1 MADDALEVYDA
12 DRTQLDA
19 DRTQRLDAD
28 RTPEVDLPAANTAL
42 CSARQHPE
50 HRCQHLREFERLVDG
65 AARRER
71 AKRATPGRAKR
82 RKHSTPDADSG
93 GYLSQPLVFSE
104 GRLVDA
110 EGGAV
115 MMGWED
121 GLMRH
126 HAAALRQ
133 RLDDGPA
140 SVLNVGFGLGLIDEA
155 LQREWRGVRG
165 FTHTILEAHPDVLRH
180 ARSLG
185 WHERPGVTLLAGRW
199 QEAVPALLAGGAS
212 FDAVFYDTYAE
223 SYADLR
229 CFFGHVPRLL
239 SARGAF
245 SYFNG
250 AAAAVRC

>member
-1 MADDALEVYDA
+1 MADARELED
-12 DRTQLDA
+12 
-19 DRTQRLDAD
+19 DAD
-28 RTPEVDLPAANTAL
+28 RTPEADLPAANTAL
-42 CSARQHPE
+42 CLARQHPE
-50 HRCQHLREFERLVDG
+50 HRHQHLREFERLVDN

-82 RKHSTPDADSG
+82 RKHGTPDDDGS

-155 LQREWRGVRG
+155 LQREWHGVRG
-165 FTHTILEAHPDVLRH
+165 FTHTIIEAHPDVLRH
-180 ARSLG
+180 ARRLG

-199 QEAVPALLAGGAS
+199 QQAVPAPDPNPDPAPNPNPNSNPDPDPNPNPSPNPDPHPDPDPNPNPITLTL
-212 FDAVFYDTYAE
+212 T
-223 SYADLR
+223 LTLTLILTLN
-229 CFFGHVPRLL
+229 PKP
-239 SARGAF
+239 
-245 SYFNG
+245 
-250 AAAAVRC
+250 

>member
-1 MADDALEVYDA
+1 MFRRGLMADDDALE
-12 DRTQLDA
+12 
-19 DRTQRLDAD
+19 LDAD
-28 RTPEVDLPAANTAL
+28 RTPEADLPAANTAL

-165 FTHTILEAHPDVLRH
+165 FTHTIIEAHPDVLRH